1 MSVFPFRMQHD
12 AMQCG
17 IACLQMVCE
26 YHGRKMSAAEVE
38 ELCPSTAEGVS
49 LLGMS
54 RAAEA
59 LGLHTVSGRLP
70 VDMLAKAPLPCI
82 LHWRQR
88 HFVVLYR
95 LRRKGG
101 KLRYCVADPAKG
113 LVDYGEEEFEDGWL
127 SLRSK
132 GEDKGI
138 ATGIKT
144 DLLNHKF
151 GDGWNISV
159 YCYYGHVF
167 LVGEVPPQARNEAI
181 TIARRDARVRSVR
194 AHWFDAAASET
205 SDLMLATKLRT
216 ELIGTSNLS
225 STRIDTEVNSGRVV
239 LLGVVANE
247 QERTLAVQTA
257 QRVNGVV
264 RVYNYLMLPEEAT
277 PALK

>member
-1 MSVFPFRMQHD
+1 MPRFLILLLLLCCFALNGCNVAYGVYDDKRLS
-12 AMQCG
+12 G
-17 IACLQMVCE
+17 TIA
-26 YHGRKMSAAEVE
+26 
-38 ELCPSTAEGVS
+38 
-49 LLGMS
+49 
-54 RAAEA
+54 
-59 LGLHTVSGRLP
+59 
-70 VDMLAKAPLPCI
+70 
-82 LHWRQR
+82 
-88 HFVVLYR
+88 
-95 LRRKGG
+95 
-101 KLRYCVADPAKG
+101 
-113 LVDYGEEEFEDGWL
+113 
-127 SLRSK
+127 
-132 GEDKGI
+132 EDKGI

-167 LVGEVPPQARNEAI
+167 LVGEVPPQTRNEAI